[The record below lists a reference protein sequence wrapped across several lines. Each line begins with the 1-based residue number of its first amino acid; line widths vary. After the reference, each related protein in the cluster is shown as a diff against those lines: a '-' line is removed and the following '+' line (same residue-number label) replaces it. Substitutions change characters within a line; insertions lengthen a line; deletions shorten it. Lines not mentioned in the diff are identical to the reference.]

1 MRCLLK
7 VLIPVETGNAAISDG
22 SLPKTIESILADL
35 NPEAAYF
42 AEENGKRTGF
52 IFFDLKDTS
61 QIPAVA
67 EPWFLAFNAHIELHP
82 AMNQRRPEES
92 RIGHRKSSQELSP
105 RRAGKSGITDITPQ
119 YPARNNQR
127 SPSKEGFL
135 VWLESTLQGRHQSV
149 IVWRGHSY
157 PRFLLFARTT
167 ELASWPPSIVLP
179 FRP

>member
-1 MRCLLK
+1 MPGPASFRSSRFIAGCNSICALKARNHGSATAGIWEVSFRSKKMKPVLL
-7 VLIPVETGNAAISDG
+7 PF

-82 AMNQRRPEES
+82 AMNLEDLKKAGPGIEKAVKNYRRVAQA
-92 RIGHRKSSQELSP
+92 K
-105 RRAGKSGITDITPQ
+105 A
-119 YPARNNQR
+119 A
-127 SPSKEGFL
+127 
-135 VWLESTLQGRHQSV
+135 
-149 IVWRGHSY
+149 
-157 PRFLLFARTT
+157 
-167 ELASWPPSIVLP
+167 
-179 FRP
+179 